1 MHFLDLKPRI
11 EKQFFHMSHVL
22 TSLDFIGL
30 NSKKYKWVSKQHH
43 ASWALPNTS
52 LTLKNFESPSHE
64 LHYTKK
70 LSKLKDPL

>member
-52 LTLKNFESPSHE
+52 LT
-64 LHYTKK
+64 
-70 LSKLKDPL
+70 